1 MVLTV
6 KEAIEAARLHFS
18 ELYQHEID
26 PLAREQIRLEEI
38 KRIPTKRMGG
48 DNWAITFSYPV
59 TSMSSSPF
67 GFNRIAK
74 VVIVDGADGKFV
86 SLKQR
91 AA

>member
-1 MVLTV
+1 MALTV
-6 KEAIEAARLHFS
+6 KEAIETARRHFT

-26 PLAREQIRLEEI
+26 PVAREQIRLEEI
-38 KRIPTKRMGG
+38 ERIPTKRVGV

-59 TSMSSSPF
+59 TSMSSGPF

-74 VVIVDGADGKFV
+74 IVVVDGGDGRFV